1 MNNIRKSKKFSFSQG
16 VGMKHKELEL
26 QILFLFGLYN
36 LLRRVKQKKTT
47 KKCQSESNT
56 ENNRL
61 YCDYTPTREQ

>member
-1 MNNIRKSKKFSFSQG
+1 
-16 VGMKHKELEL
+16 MKHKELEL